1 MRVSRCRAGGLQEG
15 GGEST
20 WFCTTMTVWLGV
32 DGTQATWAKI
42 QTKNWILTDAMRRF
56 AASKVVRS

>member
-1 MRVSRCRAGGLQEG
+1 MSVSRPRAGDLEGG

-32 DGTQATWAKI
+32 DATQATWAKI
-42 QTKNWILTDAMRRF
+42 QTMNWRLMDAMRRF
-56 AASKVVRS
+56 AVSKVVRS